1 VSAVPAG
8 RHGRQAGGFGR
19 RTNNPDGVSRHS
31 SEAGHGRPARKSE
44 GHAGTSFGKDL
55 VTIQRK
61 KIEKT
66 KKRLDKGFCQIFDFL
81 FAPRGLSC
89 KSKQET

>member
-1 VSAVPAG
+1 MLAPQLPHFNRPVRRVGEFSILGCMFAG
-8 RHGRQAGGFGR
+8 
-19 RTNNPDGVSRHS
+19 
-31 SEAGHGRPARKSE
+31 ARLSQRICTCSKVFLSII
-44 GHAGTSFGKDL
+44 G

>member
-1 VSAVPAG
+1 MDVQPVVSG
-8 RHGRQAGGFGR
+8 EFSWRQ
-19 RTNNPDGVSRHS
+19 
-31 SEAGHGRPARKSE
+31 KSV
-44 GHAGTSFGKDL
+44 KVL